1 MKLRHYVGILCVCV
15 AVACKQKADTN
26 ETDTTATAIQKEESD
41 TLKGTSERKS
51 EPVSSDW
58 LITPGIGIGQTVLNE
73 AGEKVI
79 ARLGK
84 PDGGDAA
91 MGKSVSVWYA
101 DHNKRGY
108 VTQVYFTKNMGN
120 DDAARVK
127 VIRVSSPSFKTDKAI
142 YTGVLLK
149 EAEARFQLKKI
160 GSFKAELS
168 DRNIFDDQAAGI
180 AFDTDRSGTI
190 TGIAVHEKGVSALN
204 AYMAFFSNVK
214 AE

>member
-1 MKLRHYVGILCVCV
+1 MKLKHCIGLLCVCV
-15 AVACKQKADTN
+15 AIACKQKADTN

-41 TLKGTSERKS
+41 TLKGTAERKS

-58 LITPGIGIGQTVLNE
+58 LITPGAGIGQTTLNE
-73 AGEKVI
+73 DGEKVI
-79 ARLGK
+79 TRLGK

-101 DHNKRGY
+101 GHNKRGY
-108 VTQVYFTKNMGN
+108 VTQIYFTKNMGN
-120 DDAARVK
+120 DDTARVK
-127 VIRVSSPSFKTDKAI
+127 VIRVSSPSFKTDKGI

-149 EAEARFQLKKI
+149 EAEASFQLKKI
-160 GSFKAELS
+160 GSFKTEIS
-168 DRNIFDDQAAGI
+168 DRNIYDDQAAGI

-190 TGIAVHEKGVSALN
+190 TGIAVHEKDVSALN